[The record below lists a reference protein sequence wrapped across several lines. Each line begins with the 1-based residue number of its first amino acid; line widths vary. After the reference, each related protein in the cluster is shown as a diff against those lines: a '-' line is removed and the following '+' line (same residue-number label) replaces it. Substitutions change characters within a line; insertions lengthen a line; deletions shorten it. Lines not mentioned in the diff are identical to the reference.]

1 MSNPEIEDWNNLIQ
15 KKVKTKDD
23 GIINYK
29 SSILYQYLFRVKAQ

>member
-23 GIINYK
+23 GIINDK
-29 SSILYQYLFRVKAQ
+29 ASILYQYLFRVKGQ